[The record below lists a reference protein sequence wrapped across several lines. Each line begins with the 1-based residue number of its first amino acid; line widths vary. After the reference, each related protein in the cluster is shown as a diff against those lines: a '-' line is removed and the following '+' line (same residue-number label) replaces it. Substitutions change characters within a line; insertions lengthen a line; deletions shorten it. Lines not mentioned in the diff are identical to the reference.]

1 MKRNLFL
8 SSVLTVLVLLAGCV
22 DSVNPSEPQ
31 AIGNPTP
38 KDYLKY
44 EDADIFLLNGIVHSN
59 MEDVDWVQELA
70 YTLGEEIGEITKQT
84 DSAQEFENGTS
95 NKLPVGTKIYRTDT
109 PLYIAIVDGKEIR
122 YMEMIEG

>member
-1 MKRNLFL
+1 
-8 SSVLTVLVLLAGCV
+8 
-22 DSVNPSEPQ
+22 
-31 AIGNPTP
+31 
-38 KDYLKY
+38 
-44 EDADIFLLNGIVHSN
+44 
-59 MEDVDWVQELA
+59 MENVDWVQELA

>member
-1 MKRNLFL
+1 M
-8 SSVLTVLVLLAGCV
+8 
-22 DSVNPSEPQ
+22 
-31 AIGNPTP
+31 
-38 KDYLKY
+38 KY

-59 MEDVDWVQELA
+59 MENVDWVQELA